1 MAVSGAAG
9 ALTASS
15 GIPALDEALGG
26 LYWGDNVVWQ
36 ADEDAPVDAFYRAV
50 AGTASEYQLAAFVS
64 LTIDPAE
71 LEQSY
76 PGFTVIDARPD
87 SPLARPEALLAEI
100 GRRCSPVERDL
111 ILFEAMESMTERW
124 GMEQALRFFSKTC
137 PHLLEL
143 GAIAYWSFVPSHQPR
158 QLRRELEEIT
168 QCVFAL
174 GDDRLRISKAEGRPA
189 GVQGTVF
196 RYRLDDGKPELTVAP
211 AAARLGAALLAFRL
225 NRDLSQS
232 DLARLAGVSPSAIS
246 QAERGQRGL
255 SLETLLTLTA
265 RLEITLDE
273 LLRGDVAPGYRLGR
287 RHDPLELAE
296 SKLLPLLDNPEAGLR
311 AYVVRLPPGGSGSPG
326 VSHKGVEAVAVASG
340 LVQVVLPTGRPVLRA
355 GETLLAE
362 RSGVASWRNLSDH
375 EAMLFWILRDDMRAV
390 EIQ

>member
-1 MAVSGAAG
+1 MSEAHGAS
-9 ALTASS
+9 TASS

-36 ADEDAPVDAFYRAV
+36 ADDDAPVEAFYRAV
-50 AGTASEYQLAAFVS
+50 AATASQYQLAAVVS
-64 LTIDPAE
+64 LTTDPAE
-71 LEQSY
+71 LERIY
-76 PGFTVIDARPD
+76 PGFTVLDARPD
-87 SPLARPEALLAEI
+87 APLAEPEDLLAAI
-100 GRRCSPVERDL
+100 SGLCSAVERDL
-111 ILFEAMESMTERW
+111 ILFESMESMTERW
-124 GMEQALRFFSKTC
+124 GTEAALRFFSKTC

-143 GAIAYWSFVPSHQPR
+143 GAIAYWSFVPSRQPR
-158 QLRRELEEIT
+158 QFRREIEEIT
-168 QCVFAL
+168 QCVIAL
-174 GDDRLRISKAEGRPA
+174 GADRLRISKAEGRPA
-189 GVQGTVF
+189 GVQGQVF
-196 RYRLDDGKPELTVAP
+196 RYRLDGGMPELTVAP
-211 AAARLGAALLAFRL
+211 AAARLGSALFAFRL

-232 DLARLAGVSPSAIS
+232 ELARLAGVSPSAIS

-255 SLETLLTLTA
+255 SLETLLTLTS

-311 AYVVRLPPGGSGSPG
+311 VYVVRLPPGGSGSPG
-326 VSHKGVEAVAVASG
+326 ILHKGVEAVTVASG
-340 LVQVVLPTGRPVLRA
+340 LVQVVLSTGRPVLRA

-375 EAMLFWILRDDMRAV
+375 EAMLFWILRDDTRAV
-390 EIQ
+390 QPQ

>member
-1 MAVSGAAG
+1 VSEATG

-15 GIPALDEALGG
+15 GIPALDDALGG

-36 ADEDAPVDAFYRAV
+36 TDEDAPLDAFYRAV
-50 AGTASEYQLAAFVS
+50 AGTASQYQLAAFVS
-64 LTIDPAE
+64 LTTDPAV
-71 LEQSY
+71 LERSY

-87 SPLARPEALLAEI
+87 SPLAEPEDLLAAI
-100 GRRCSPVERDL
+100 SRRCSAVERDL
-111 ILFEAMESMTERW
+111 ILFEPMESMTERW
-124 GMEQALRFFSKTC
+124 GTEKALRFFSKTC
-137 PHLLEL
+137 PHLLEV
-143 GAIAYWSFVPSHQPR
+143 GAIAYWSFVPSRHPR
-158 QLRRELEEIT
+158 TFRREIEEIT
-168 QCVFAL
+168 QCVIAL

-189 GVQGTVF
+189 GVQGNVF
-196 RYRLDDGKPELTVAP
+196 RYRLDDGRPELTVAP
-211 AAARLGAALLAFRL
+211 AAARLGAALHAFRL

-232 DLARLAGVSPSAIS
+232 DLARLANVSPSAIS

-287 RHDPLELAE
+287 RHDPLELTE
-296 SKLLPLLDNPEAGLR
+296 STLLPLLDNPEAGLR
-311 AYVVRLPPGGSGSPG
+311 AYVVRLPPGRSGSPG
-326 VSHKGVEAVAVASG
+326 TSHKGVELVAVASG
-340 LVQVVLPTGRPVLRA
+340 LVQVVLDTGRPVLRA

-375 EAMLFWILRDDMRAV
+375 EAMLFWILRDDARA
-390 EIQ
+390 IRAQ